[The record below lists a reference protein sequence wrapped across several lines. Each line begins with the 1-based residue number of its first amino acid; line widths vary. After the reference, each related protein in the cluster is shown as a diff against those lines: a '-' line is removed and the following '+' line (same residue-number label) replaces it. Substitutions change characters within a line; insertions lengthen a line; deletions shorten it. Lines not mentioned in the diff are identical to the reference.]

1 MTVIVSV
8 IAFYSFCV
16 EVISTIVSQ
25 HVSNPLMF
33 FIESKFYQCS
43 YSLVLQLQC
52 LCGTMGPGI
61 VLACLTIGVL
71 VPHSGLSAFPPKFP
85 L

>member
-16 EVISTIVSQ
+16 EVISTTVSQ

-33 FIESKFYQCS
+33 FIESTFYQCS
-43 YSLVLQLQC
+43 ESLVLQLQH
-52 LCGTMGPGI
+52 LCGTVGPGV
-61 VLACLTIGVL
+61 VLTCFTTGFL
-71 VPHSGLSAFPPKFP
+71 VPHSGLSAFPPTFS